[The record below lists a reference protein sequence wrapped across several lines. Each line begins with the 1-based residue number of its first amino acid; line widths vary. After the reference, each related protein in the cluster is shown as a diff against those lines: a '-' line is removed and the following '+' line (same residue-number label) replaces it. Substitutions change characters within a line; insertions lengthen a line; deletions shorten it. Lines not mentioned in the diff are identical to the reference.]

1 VTATYRLI
9 GLLLALTMGFTLV
22 PAPAQAD
29 SDVLLR
35 LLQIL
40 RDRGSITEQEYE
52 ELKAAAEA
60 SDRAA
65 PAAPVAAAPEAGA
78 AQERAV
84 SAAARAAQPEAAA
97 PPERWYQRYDFRGYA
112 QLRFSET
119 AGGTGPAL
127 EVPTDRS
134 VNEDETFIIRR
145 GRLVL
150 TGEVSDHLELYA
162 QADVFASTGAAT
174 VSLQLRDLY
183 ADINLDPRKAFRVR
197 VGQSKVP
204 FGWVNMQSSQHRV
217 ALERPDAINSAV
229 EGERDLGA
237 FLMWAPPEVRARF
250 DAISDKGLKGSGD
263 YGVAALG
270 VYSGQGLN
278 RSDRNGE
285 VHVLGRLSYPFQH
298 PSGQLF
304 ELGVQGYRGKF
315 VSGVE
320 AIVPSE
326 GAPFTPD
333 QPVDGVLDR
342 RVGITAVWYPQPLG
356 VEVEWNVGDGP
367 SLSEDFTT
375 IEKGS
380 LNGGYAQVS
389 YLYRNGIGRWMPFAR
404 WHYFDGARKFADNA
418 PRVHVEELDIGLE
431 FARWAE
437 LELSMMY
444 TRTFERTRSGLFPY
458 EATQDANR
466 VGFQVQWNY

>member
-1 VTATYRLI
+1 
-9 GLLLALTMGFTLV
+9 MGFALV

-60 SDRAA
+60 SNRAA
-65 PAAPVAAAPEAGA
+65 PAAPVAATPEEPA
-78 AQERAV
+78 AKEA
-84 SAAARAAQPEAAA
+84 AAA
-97 PPERWYQRYDFRGYA
+97 PPERWYQRYTFRGYT

-127 EVPTDRS
+127 GVPTDRS

-150 TGEVSDHLELYA
+150 SGDVSDHLELYA

-204 FGWVNMQSSQHRV
+204 FGWVNMQSSQNRV
-217 ALERPDAINSAV
+217 ALERPDALNSAV

-237 FLMWAPPEVRARF
+237 FLMWAPPEVRARL
-250 DAISDKGLKGSGD
+250 DAINDKGLKGSGD
-263 YGVAALG
+263 YGVAAFG

-285 VHVLGRLSYPFQH
+285 VHVLGRLSYPFQL

-320 AIVPSE
+320 TIVPSE
-326 GAPFTPD
+326 GEPFTPI

-380 LNGGYAQVS
+380 LNGGSAQVS

-418 PRVHVEELDIGLE
+418 PRVRVKELDIGLE

-444 TRTFERTRSGLFPY
+444 TRTFERTRSTLFPY
-458 EATQDANR
+458 ESTKDANR